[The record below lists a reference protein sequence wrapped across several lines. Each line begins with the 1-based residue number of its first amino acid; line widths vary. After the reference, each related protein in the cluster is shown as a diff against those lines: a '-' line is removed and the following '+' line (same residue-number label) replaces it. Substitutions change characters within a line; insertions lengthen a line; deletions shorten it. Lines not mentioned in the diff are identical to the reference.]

1 MKDGKEFIVNF
12 DVKNTGKVAAA
23 EVAQVYVGDDECRLV
38 RPAKELKG
46 FGKVMLQPGE
56 SKTVSVRLD
65 DEAFRFYDPML
76 RKWVVEPGMFT
87 VHVGASSADIRLTEK
102 LEVK

>member
-1 MKDGKEFIVNF
+1 MTDH
-12 DVKNTGKVAAA
+12 
-23 EVAQVYVGDDECRLV
+23 ECTVV

-46 FGKVMLQPGE
+46 FDKVYLNPGE

-65 DEAFRFYDPML
+65 DEAFRYYDSF
-76 RKWVVEPGMFT
+76 RHDFVVEPGMFT
-87 VHVGASSADIRLTEK
+87 VSVGSSSADIRLTAE